1 VVSLFIESGS
11 CEEAFCTVLPG
22 LLLSLQISF
31 PESCFHYEPGL
42 SLPGS
47 GAFLRPSVVF
57 AYYVVF
63 LRPFLVWSLCMMWSC
78 TVVLPG
84 MPRPAVV
91 FAVNDLEFNICVK
104 CNANHAATLSF
115 VVHCACLSCS
125 SVSKLLCFSAHPPGK
140 AGDGRVSDCALA
152 TFTWLMRLMS
162 RFAAHDRLYACLLWS
177 PFPL

>member
-84 MPRPAVV
+84 MPRPAV
-91 FAVNDLEFNICVK
+91 
-104 CNANHAATLSF
+104 ANHAATLSF

-125 SVSKLLCFSAHPPGK
+125 SVSKLLLCISHLHVAD
-140 AGDGRVSDCALA
+140 ASNEQICC
-152 TFTWLMRLMS
+152 S
-162 RFAAHDRLYACLLWS
+162 
-177 PFPL
+177 